1 MRKRLAPCVVVLI
14 LTAIV
19 LSISPRPLAAQ
30 EPSSVWLVVQ
40 FKISMSEGKPLRQVT
55 GPFPSSSLCD
65 TMLKFVQ
72 EGFGKQGL
80 EVTSITC
87 RNDITIIVPDKGASP
102 SPPPSQAPSEGH

>member
-1 MRKRLAPCVVVLI
+1 MRKRLIPCVVALI

-19 LSISPRPLAAQ
+19 LSISPGPLAAEEQ
-30 EPSSVWLVVQ
+30 SSAWLVVL
-40 FKISMSEGKPLRQVT
+40 FKISMVEGKPLRQVT
-55 GPFPSSSLCD
+55 GPFPSSSLCEV
-65 TMLKFVQ
+65 MLKFVQ

-87 RNDITIIVPDKGASP
+87 RNDVTLIVPDKGTPP

>member
-1 MRKRLAPCVVVLI
+1 MRKGLIRCIVVLI
-14 LTAIV
+14 FTVIM
-19 LSISPRPLAAQ
+19 LSISPGRLAAQ
-30 EPSSVWLVVQ
+30 EMSSVWLVVQ
-40 FKISMSEGKPLRQVT
+40 FKISMVESKPLRQVT

-87 RNDITIIVPDKGASP
+87 RSDITLIVPDKGTPA